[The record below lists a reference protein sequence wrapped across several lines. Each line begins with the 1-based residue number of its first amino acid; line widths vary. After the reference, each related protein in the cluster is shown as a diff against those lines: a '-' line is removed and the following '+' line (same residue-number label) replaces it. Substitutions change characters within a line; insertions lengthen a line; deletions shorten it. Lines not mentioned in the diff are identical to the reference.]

1 MENKSIDK
9 KKLIIA
15 IAAVAVI
22 AIVAIVLLILGNGGV
37 RATTM
42 RLLRM
47 EGTVTLEENGKS
59 KTIIDNL
66 RLKSGNAINTE
77 GSSLASIGLD
87 ETKIVTMDELSRA
100 EFSQKGKKLDL
111 NLTRGSL
118 FFEVKKP
125 LEDDESFDIRT
136 STMVVGIRGTSGY
149 VTVDSDGN
157 WNIVVTD
164 GKVHVTGTNPNT
176 GEVKEIDVEAGQ
188 RCTVYLYDRDKDS
201 VMFTLDEVTED
212 EIPDFVV
219 TILREEPELLEK
231 VVSDTDWSKPVILGI
246 EEVEKEP
253 VTEEET
259 EEESDAVS
267 DNDKDKTEN
276 ETLTE
281 AAEQDNVRETTPTS
295 SAKTRVQPYIASE
308 MNGMIILADGTVFDP
323 EYYAMMHPELATLYG
338 NDKYALLEHYLSIGK
353 SSGLSANEQ
362 EEQAKAAALAAAVS
376 DSEEDDED
384 EDEDSS
390 SNVVVVPQITYSLG
404 ANNEIYMGN
413 TQIGTFDSGNANPIT
428 ITQAGTVS
436 LPITI
441 GNNAYT
447 LHDINYTSIPDGAN
461 FTSSNYDITY
471 NNGSF
476 SGTYTNNDGLYEII
490 GSNATSLNGGLGSTF
505 TGPNNTSM
513 TITGGQAGA
522 STLTYTDPG
531 QNSWNVGSF
540 TQYGDSIAFN
550 DGSNP
555 NNTITPNRTINSDGT
570 VS

>member
-1 MENKSIDK
+1 MESKSIDK

-22 AIVAIVLLILGNGGV
+22 AIVAIVLLLVGKGGV

-212 EIPDFVV
+212 EIPEFVV
-219 TILREEPELLEK
+219 TILRDEPELLEK

-246 EEVEKEP
+246 EEVKEEAA
-253 VTEEET
+253 VEEET
-259 EEESDAVS
+259 EEEQDTAEPAATDEEGEAAVDDAAEAET
-267 DNDKDKTEN
+267 TEN
-276 ETLTE
+276 
-281 AAEQDNVRETTPTS
+281 TS
-295 SAKTRVQPYIASE
+295 SAKERVQPLIASE
-308 MNGMIILADGTVFDP
+308 TDGKIILVDGTIFDP
-323 EYYAMMHPELATLYG
+323 EYYAKMNPDVVALLG
-338 NDKYALLEHYLSIGK
+338 NDRYVLLEHYLLKGRTENRDASEDER
-353 SSGLSANEQ
+353 L
-362 EEQAKAAALAAAVS
+362 AKEAAFKAFAAALA
-376 DSEEDDED
+376 ED
-384 EDEDSS
+384 EEETSSDSS
-390 SNVVVVPQITYSLG
+390 SGSSGSPVGVTAVITNGGHLALSANSNSIADVSTMNGNPSIYFSSSGTQEDVDLTLPLTVPENPGSSVYQDAFTLTSVKEIDWANCSYTNDHSVRVSDGTNVVE
-404 ANNEIYMGN
+404 A
-413 TQIGTFDSGNANPIT
+413 
-428 ITQAGTVS
+428 
-436 LPITI
+436 
-441 GNNAYT
+441 
-447 LHDINYTSIPDGAN
+447 IPDNSAAGFA
-461 FTSSNYDITY
+461 FTV
-471 NNGSF
+471 NGSN
-476 SGTYTNNDGLYEII
+476 TYTN
-490 GSNATSLNGGLGSTF
+490 AQ
-505 TGPNNTSM
+505 
-513 TITGGQAGA
+513 GQA
-522 STLTYTDPG
+522 T
-531 QNSWNVGSF
+531 
-540 TQYGDSIAFN
+540 
-550 DGSNP
+550 
-555 NNTITPNRTINSDGT
+555 TISDWRDVADA
-570 VS
+570 VSLL

>member
-1 MENKSIDK
+1 MESKTIDK

-246 EEVEKEP
+246 EEVKEEAA
-253 VTEEET
+253 VEEET
-259 EEESDAVS
+259 EEEQDTAEPAATDEEGEAAVDDAAEAET
-267 DNDKDKTEN
+267 TEN
-276 ETLTE
+276 
-281 AAEQDNVRETTPTS
+281 TS
-295 SAKTRVQPYIASE
+295 SAKERVQPFIASE
-308 MNGMIILADGTVFDP
+308 ADGKIILADGTIFDP
-323 EYYAMMHPELATLYG
+323 EYYAKMNPDVVALLG
-338 NDKYALLEHYLSIGK
+338 NDRYVLLEHYLLKGRAENRDGSEGER
-353 SSGLSANEQ
+353 L
-362 EEQAKAAALAAAVS
+362 AKEAAFREFAAALEE
-376 DSEEDDED
+376 DEEDKEDKEEDD
-384 EDEDSS
+384 SS
-390 SNVVVVPQITYSLG
+390 SQGGGQMQFTAANVVVANTQGSYDP
-404 ANNEIYMGN
+404 ANNAFTLGSVAGQVGVSTNLGQSANGYANITTNRIDTGDTEITLPVVIKAPTAQN
-413 TQIGTFDSGNANPIT
+413 TDWTINNPQTIDWANSAAPLTVNGSDGTIA
-428 ITQAGTVS
+428 TVS
-436 LPITI
+436 ESGGTR
-441 GNNAYT
+441 
-447 LHDINYTSIPDGAN
+447 
-461 FTSSNYDITY
+461 TY
-471 NNGSF
+471 
-476 SGTYTNNDGLYEII
+476 
-490 GSNATSLNGGLGSTF
+490 
-505 TGPNNTSM
+505 
-513 TITGGQAGA
+513 
-522 STLTYTDPG
+522 TYTDPN
-531 QNSWNVGSF
+531 NSSNNLSTTDADLFQSRLVDI
-540 TQYGDSIAFN
+540 YGFN
-550 DGSNP
+550 
-555 NNTITPNRTINSDGT
+555 
-570 VS
+570 

>member
-1 MENKSIDK
+1 MESKTIDK

-15 IAAVAVI
+15 IATVAVI
-22 AIVAIVLLILGNGGV
+22 AIVAIVLVLLSKGGI

-59 KTIIDNL
+59 KTVLDNL

-77 GSSLASIGLD
+77 GASLASIGLD
-87 ETKIVTMDELSRA
+87 ETKIVTLDELSRA

-231 VVSDTDWSKPVILGI
+231 VVSDTNWSKPVILGI
-246 EEVEKEP
+246 EEVEKKP

-295 SAKTRVQPYIASE
+295 SAKERVQPFIASE
-308 MNGMIILADGTVFDP
+308 ADGKIILADGTIFDP
-323 EYYAMMHPELATLYG
+323 EYYAKMNPDVVALLG
-338 NDKYALLEHYLSIGK
+338 NDRYVLLEHYLLKGRAENRDASEDER
-353 SSGLSANEQ
+353 L
-362 EEQAKAAALAAAVS
+362 AKEAAFKAFAAALA
-376 DSEEDDED
+376 ED
-384 EDEDSS
+384 EEETSSDSS
-390 SNVVVVPQITYSLG
+390 SGSSGSPVGITAVITAGGHLALSANSNSIADVSTMNGNPSIYFSSSGTQEDVDLTLPLTVPENPGSSVYQDAFTLTSVKEIDWANCSYTNDHSVRVSDGTNVVE
-404 ANNEIYMGN
+404 A
-413 TQIGTFDSGNANPIT
+413 
-428 ITQAGTVS
+428 
-436 LPITI
+436 
-441 GNNAYT
+441 
-447 LHDINYTSIPDGAN
+447 IPDNSAAGFA
-461 FTSSNYDITY
+461 FTV
-471 NNGSF
+471 NGSD
-476 SGTYTNNDGLYEII
+476 TYTN
-490 GSNATSLNGGLGSTF
+490 AQ
-505 TGPNNTSM
+505 
-513 TITGGQAGA
+513 GQATTI
-522 STLTYTDPG
+522 S
-531 QNSWNVGSF
+531 SWRDVA
-540 TQYGDSIAFN
+540 DA
-550 DGSNP
+550 
-555 NNTITPNRTINSDGT
+555 
-570 VS
+570 VSLL

>member
-1 MENKSIDK
+1 MESKTIDK

-246 EEVEKEP
+246 EEVKEEAA
-253 VTEEET
+253 VEEET
-259 EEESDAVS
+259 EEEQDTAEPVATDEEDEAAVDDAAEAET
-267 DNDKDKTEN
+267 TEN
-276 ETLTE
+276 
-281 AAEQDNVRETTPTS
+281 TS
-295 SAKTRVQPYIASE
+295 SAKERVQPFIASE
-308 MNGMIILADGTVFDP
+308 ADGKIILADGTIFDP
-323 EYYAMMHPELATLYG
+323 EYYAKMNPDVVALLG
-338 NDKYALLEHYLSIGK
+338 NDRYVLLEHYLLKGRAENRDGSEGERLAK
-353 SSGLSANEQ
+353 EAAFREFAAALEEDEEEASSDDSSDSSGSPVGITAVITAGGRVALSANSNSIADVSTTNGNPSIYFSSSGTQ
-362 EEQAKAAALAAAVS
+362 EDVDLTLPLTVPENPGSSVYQDAFTLTSVKEIDWANCSDTNGHSVRVS
-376 DSEEDDED
+376 DGT
-384 EDEDSS
+384 
-390 SNVVVVPQITYSLG
+390 NVVE
-404 ANNEIYMGN
+404 A
-413 TQIGTFDSGNANPIT
+413 
-428 ITQAGTVS
+428 
-436 LPITI
+436 
-441 GNNAYT
+441 
-447 LHDINYTSIPDGAN
+447 IPDNSNAGFA
-461 FTSSNYDITY
+461 FTV
-471 NNGSF
+471 NGSD
-476 SGTYTNNDGLYEII
+476 TYTNAQGQ
-490 GSNATSLNGGLGSTF
+490 ST
-505 TGPNNTSM
+505 
-513 TITGGQAGA
+513 TIT
-522 STLTYTDPG
+522 
-531 QNSWNVGSF
+531 SW
-540 TQYGDSIAFN
+540 
-550 DGSNP
+550 
-555 NNTITPNRTINSDGT
+555 SD
-570 VS
+570 VADAVAQLP